1 MKEVGAEVDETVASD
16 AQENQYIDGG
26 NPDGTIR
33 KVTRPLLQKM
43 SKNSEARAPRIPV
56 QHLVML

>member
-1 MKEVGAEVDETVASD
+1 MKEVDAEADDACTSD
-16 AQENQYIDGG
+16 GQENQDIDGG

-56 QHLVML
+56 PHPVML